1 MRKVILSMMMTLDG
15 YSTGPNGEMDYLP
28 PFDNVELWKELHEE
42 MWAQLRNIDTFLLG
56 RVTYKIWE
64 SYWPSAALNP
74 NSTQSDIDFS
84 KFADKT
90 QKVVFSKTLD
100 KAEWQNSRLV
110 KDNIAEEVMKMKS
123 QPGRDMA
130 LAGGAKLAQTFTRLG
145 LIDDFLI
152 VVHPVILGV
161 GKPLFGN
168 LTERK
173 RLKLVETRKYKNGAV
188 LLHYVPAPV

>member
-1 MRKVILSMMMTLDG
+1 MMMTLDG

-28 PFDNVELWKELHEE
+28 PFDNAELWKELHDE
-42 MWAQLRNIDTFLLG
+42 MWAQLKNIDTFLLG

-123 QPGRDMA
+123 QPGRDMVV
-130 LAGGAKLAQTFTRLG
+130 AGGAKLAQTFTRLG

-173 RLKLVETRKYKNGAV
+173 RLKLVETKKYKNGAV